1 MQEKF
6 TYSDNTLLIC
16 FPYFSLIFDQKPH
29 NRYLS
34 DYSSEL
40 MAQNGTNGNGTGF
53 IDSLIPSSF
62 FTIIKQER
70 IFIGLIG
77 LFFFAAGVSFPYA
90 EIAMWVGF
98 VFAGYSAIANDSIQ
112 TIGTFLASNQ
122 DKKWWALW
130 IYIGGIFLVTVT
142 VSWVMF
148 DGDVSYQRLSSKGF
162 SEAPTSF
169 TFLQVAAPVF
179 LLILTRMRMPVS
191 TTFLLL
197 SCFAADAEAI
207 TSVLGKSLSGY
218 FLAFGAGL
226 IVWLTVTKTLEKKF
240 KSSEPAK
247 YWLPIQWITSGS
259 LWAVW
264 VMQDAANVAVYLPRS
279 LDLGQFLGFALFIF
293 FGLGLLFYLR
303 GDRIQQIVTEKS
315 RVTDIRSATIIDFI
329 YALLLVY
336 KLTVSTV
343 PMSTTWVFLGLLAG
357 REVGMSVMDALGI
370 GKPMKKVLKI
380 VFKDLSYALFGLLV
394 SILLAI
400 SINDDVREQLLNA
413 IGY

>member
-1 MQEKF
+1 
-6 TYSDNTLLIC
+6 
-16 FPYFSLIFDQKPH
+16 
-29 NRYLS
+29 
-34 DYSSEL
+34 
-40 MAQNGTNGNGTGF
+40 MA
-53 IDSLIPSSF
+53 
-62 FTIIKQER
+62 
-70 IFIGLIG
+70 
-77 LFFFAAGVSFPYA
+77 FA
-90 EIAMWVGF
+90 
-98 VFAGYSAIANDSIQ
+98 
-112 TIGTFLASNQ
+112 
-122 DKKWWALW
+122 
-130 IYIGGIFLVTVT
+130 
-142 VSWVMF
+142 
-148 DGDVSYQRLSSKGF
+148 
-162 SEAPTSF
+162 
-169 TFLQVAAPVF
+169 
-179 LLILTRMRMPVS
+179 
-191 TTFLLL
+191 
-197 SCFAADAEAI
+197 
-207 TSVLGKSLSGY
+207 
-218 FLAFGAGL
+218 AGL

-240 KSSEPAK
+240 NNSEPAK